1 MGSLGSYLSSAR
13 EARGMDLHEAA
24 QATRI
29 SVHYLKAMEEE
40 DFSRLPG
47 EVFVRGFL
55 KSYAKFL
62 NLSEPEVMRRYQELQ
77 PPKPSATADRRPES
91 GTADAAPVEAKELP
105 LEPLVWGGALI
116 IALIVLLF
124 VAVPGKHVQET
135 RPEAA
140 KDQPSGEAGGAAQE
154 VAAVEQGKLY
164 LEIIAREDVWLLVRT
179 DASPQKKAVLKKG
192 ESVIWSAD
200 ERFLLSYG
208 SIGAVT
214 LLLNGNELIVKGPGN
229 AVVRDLVIT
238 SAGIAAQK
246 VQEEQPKPKPRPAPV
261 PSVPQPQPQPAPAPP
276 PEAQPAPQPA
286 PAQQPSATRGAADP
300 AVSPAE

>member
-1 MGSLGSYLSSAR
+1 
-13 EARGMDLHEAA
+13 MDLHEAA

-29 SVHYLKAMEEE
+29 SVHYLRAMEDE
-40 DFSRLPG
+40 DFSKLPG

-77 PPKPSATADRRPES
+77 PPKQQTAPAADRRMES
-91 GTADAAPVEAKELP
+91 AETVNAPSEGKEVP

-116 IALIVLLF
+116 IALFVLLF
-124 VAVPGKHVQET
+124 VSLPRKTVHETPPAPESQPTSAGEAEAVPPVPTVVH
-135 RPEAA
+135 
-140 KDQPSGEAGGAAQE
+140 D
-154 VAAVEQGKLY
+154 KLY

-179 DASPQKKAVLKKG
+179 DSSPQKKAVLKKG

-208 SIGAVT
+208 SVGAVT
-214 LLLNGNELIVKGPGN
+214 LLLNGNELTVKAPGS

-238 SAGIAAQK
+238 ASGITTQK
-246 VQEEQPKPKPRPAPV
+246 VQAEPQRPARPRPAPAAPQRPPVETPAV
-261 PSVPQPQPQPAPAPP
+261 PAPQLPEPPQAPKQEQQTAPAP
-276 PEAQPAPQPA
+276 
-286 PAQQPSATRGAADP
+286 SDP
-300 AVSPAE
+300 AVSPQQ